1 MMECWSHADVA
12 RKTRDRLQFALQA
25 EIKKAEA
32 PRQATKRNSRIPVE
46 VSYPVI
52 DEVSE
57 PPVKHGLSV
66 RLNMKVTPEVL
77 RAISLELKSQ
87 ETTQYEFTYLF
98 YYLPGNGPEMGL
110 DMVIR
115 EPALTFVQL

>member
-52 DEVSE
+52 DELSE
-57 PPVKHGLSV
+57 PPIKHGLYV

-77 RAISLELKSQ
+77 RAIALELKSQ

-98 YYLPGNGPEMGL
+98 YYLPENGQKWGL
-110 DMVIR
+110 DIIIR
-115 EPALTFVQL
+115 GHSLTFVQL